1 MKHQFGAVGL
11 GEMGHNKDLNME
23 GNGFMAAGYDLDPAI
38 IRSNLPITISLINSN

>member
-23 GNGFMAAGYDLDPAI
+23 GNGFMAAGYDPDPAI
-38 IRSNLPITISLINSN
+38 IRSSLSITIAQLNSN